1 MGKNKISFLLYGVT
15 IISIV
20 IPKSV
25 LAVNLL
31 TIITTLS
38 MINTLLAQTP
48 KFKANVEQ
56 VVVYATVHDS
66 LGQLVSNLQQNDFN
80 LFENKILQNITYF
93 GLDDIPSTIGIVM
106 DNSGSMRGKKHLV
119 DKATQLFLETNNP
132 ANELF
137 LLAFNSKVRIDENF
151 TRDIED
157 IQDSL
162 FNQMV
167 GGGTALYDAIFLA
180 VDHASH
186 GSEPKKIVI
195 VFTDGEDKDSYYTL
209 EEVVEKVEE
218 SFVQVF
224 LIALLSQD
232 LSDDRGLF
240 GVFRSK
246 RDKVSKSMVN
256 IAESTGGK
264 AYFPKQATELKEIFK
279 EIGYELRTQ
288 YRLAFVSNIKE
299 KVNEN
304 GWRSLQVELVNA
316 QQRGLRVRARAGY
329 YRKGASNS
337 AH

>member
-256 IAESTGGK
+256 IAE
-264 AYFPKQATELKEIFK
+264 FPKQATELKEIFK